1 MTGSRTTTNER
12 PRTQASSGY
21 PACGAEERAAKVRAS
36 RARAQAL
43 KAQDS
48 AATSRYVALCR
59 AAGIP
64 VRDIAFLLGIT
75 PQRVSQIGL
84 KDDDD

>member
-1 MTGSRTTTNER
+1 M
-12 PRTQASSGY
+12 SG
-21 PACGAEERAAKVRAS
+21 PGRKRRAITLPTGAEERAAKVRAA

-43 KAQDS
+43 KAQVN

-64 VRDIAFLLGIT
+64 VRAS
-75 PQRVSQIGL
+75 PSCWASPRQRVNQIGL